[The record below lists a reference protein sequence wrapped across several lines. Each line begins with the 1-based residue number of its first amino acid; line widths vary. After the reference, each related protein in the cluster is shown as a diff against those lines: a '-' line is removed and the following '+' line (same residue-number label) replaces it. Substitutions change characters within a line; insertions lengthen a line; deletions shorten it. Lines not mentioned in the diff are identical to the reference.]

1 MKIKNLLAILFL
13 LLISSAAI
21 SAQETKVKWF
31 GQAAFAIT
39 TPKGKVIMIDPWLKN
54 PLNPDAKNGKNP
66 LDAIAKCDYILL
78 THGHSDHVGEAVEIA
93 KKTGAILVTDL
104 ELGMN
109 LVKLQGFP
117 KEQATSATLGN
128 IGGAIT
134 IADGEVVV
142 NFTPAYHSNSVMNPN
157 AAANEPDLVYGGN
170 PVGYV
175 LQIKNGPTIYH
186 TGDTSYFKDMETIG
200 ENFTIDLAL
209 INIGGHYGM
218 EPPMSAKAASAVRAK
233 LAIPHH
239 FATNPNL
246 TKTADG
252 FAAELKKYKVPFY
265 EMKTGETITFRGAKM
280 ENK

>member
-1 MKIKNLLAILFL
+1 MKFTKILFMLALMCGCLAI
-13 LLISSAAI
+13 AV
-21 SAQETKVKWF
+21 SAQETKIKWF
-31 GQAAFAIT
+31 GQSAFAIT

-54 PLNPDAKNGKNP
+54 PLNPNAKNGKNP
-66 LDAIAKCDYILL
+66 VDAITRCDYILL

-157 AAANEPDLVYGGN
+157 AAANEPNLVYGGN

-175 LQIKNGPTIYH
+175 LQIKNGLTIYH

-218 EPPMSAKAASAVRAK
+218 EPPMAAKAANAVRAK

-239 FATNPNL
+239 YATNPQL
-246 TKTADG
+246 TKTSDV
-252 FAAELKKYKVPFY
+252 FVAELKKYNIPFY
-265 EMKTGETITFRGAKM
+265 EMKAGDTIRFRGTKM
-280 ENK
+280 EK

>member
-1 MKIKNLLAILFL
+1 MLALAL
-13 LLISSAAI
+13 TCGLAAAV

-31 GQAAFAIT
+31 GQAAFQIT
-39 TPKGKVIMIDPWLKN
+39 TPNGKVIMIDPWLKN
-54 PLNPDAKNGKNP
+54 PLNPDAKDGKNP
-66 LDAIAKCDYILL
+66 VDAITKCDYILL

-104 ELGMN
+104 ELGTN
-109 LVKLQGFP
+109 LIKLQGFP
-117 KEQATSATLGN
+117 KAQATSATLGN

-200 ENFTIDLAL
+200 ETFSIDLGL

-218 EPPMSAKAASAVRAK
+218 EPPMSAKAAKAVRAK

-239 FATNPNL
+239 YATNPNL

-252 FAAELKKYKVPFY
+252 FAAELKKYNVPFY
-265 EMKTGETITFRGAKM
+265 EMKVGETITFRGAKM